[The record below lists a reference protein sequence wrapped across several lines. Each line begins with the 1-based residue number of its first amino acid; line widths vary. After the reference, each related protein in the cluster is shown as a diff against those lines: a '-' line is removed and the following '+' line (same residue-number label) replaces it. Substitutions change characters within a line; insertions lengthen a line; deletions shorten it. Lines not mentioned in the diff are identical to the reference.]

1 MDIPL
6 TASYSTIAARQ
17 QLAPHHACNTK
28 TKASLSGDRR
38 SEKTTSPPVLTERNR
53 MTATWTQ
60 ICHQIIITKSFK
72 DRAVCVPSLYLSRAN
87 TPGSACRLS

>member
-38 SEKTTSPPVLTERNR
+38 SEKTTSPPVLTERKR
-53 MTATWTQ
+53 MTATCIGRKFVTRRAAV
-60 ICHQIIITKSFK
+60 IITESLK
-72 DRAVCVPSLYLSRAN
+72 DRAVCVPSLYLIAN
-87 TPGSACRLS
+87 ATPGC